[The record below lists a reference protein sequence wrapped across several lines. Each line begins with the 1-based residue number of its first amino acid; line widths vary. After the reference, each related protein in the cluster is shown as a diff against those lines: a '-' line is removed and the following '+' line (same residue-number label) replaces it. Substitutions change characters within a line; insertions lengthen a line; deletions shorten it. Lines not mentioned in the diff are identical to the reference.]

1 MYLFLYYLSILMNP
15 DYISEVYEFEI
26 DPEVYRNTS
35 FLKTKSNIHSIY
47 TREIV
52 PSSQIAHKY
61 DEKVLMIPDYKLR
74 YSPIDKIVHVN
85 EANDFVI
92 LMKEDLVPIVN
103 FFSNKSS
110 YDYIPYIIST
120 LSYLVT
126 SYDILIEHGIYTV
139 NYSNIGFRN
148 TCCTPVVFDFVEKPV
163 SPSCIPIELYLL
175 NQLTRE
181 KIQTLSIQNILD
193 ICEKYFKSTE
203 RKMTQEHRK
212 QCSDIFTPLVNK
224 SYNEVKQ
231 TLIQYK
237 NKWHIY
243 GLGRVYIDLINILD
257 IPLMPTFLTTILFR
271 CVSVFPTDR
280 PTSFELQNALSFNR
294 NLE

>member
-1 MYLFLYYLSILMNP
+1 MYLFLYYLSILMDP
-15 DYISEVYEFEI
+15 DYISEVYQFEI
-26 DPEVYRNTS
+26 EPEVYRNKPIS
-35 FLKTKSNIHSIY
+35 KTKLNTNFLY

-52 PSSQIAHKY
+52 PLSHLSNNY
-61 DEKVLMIPDYKLR
+61 DKKVLNIPNYKLR
-74 YSPIDKIVHVN
+74 YAPIYKVEHVK
-85 EANDFVI
+85 EASDFVI
-92 LMKEDLVPIVN
+92 LMKEDLVPIFS

-148 TCCTPVVFDFVEKPV
+148 TYGTPIVFDFVEKPV
-163 SPSCIPIELYLL
+163 SPSYIPIELYLL
-175 NQLTRE
+175 NQLTKE
-181 KIQTLSIQNILD
+181 KIQRLSIQNILD
-193 ICEKYFKSTE
+193 ICEKYFKLTE

-212 QCSDIFTPLVNK
+212 QCSNIFSPLVNK
-224 SYNEVKQ
+224 SHTEVKQ
-231 TLIQYK
+231 NLMRYK
-237 NKWHIY
+237 DRWHIY

-271 CVSVFPTDR
+271 CISVFPTDR
-280 PTSFELQNALSFNR
+280 PTSIELQHALSLDR
-294 NLE
+294 KL

>member
-1 MYLFLYYLSILMNP
+1 MNP

-26 DPEVYRNTS
+26 EPEVYRNNS
-35 FLKTKSNIHSIY
+35 NLKKKLNTQTTY

-52 PSSQIAHKY
+52 PLTHILHNY
-61 DEKVLMIPDYKLR
+61 DKKVLKIPNFKLR
-74 YSPIDKIVHVN
+74 YAPIYKIQHVN
-85 EANDFVI
+85 EASEFVI

-163 SPSCIPIELYLL
+163 SPSFIPIELYLL

-181 KIQTLSIQNILD
+181 KIQRLSIQNILD
-193 ICEKYFKSTE
+193 ICEKYFKLTE

-212 QCSDIFTPLVNK
+212 QCSDIFSPLVNK

-243 GLGRVYIDLINILD
+243 GLGRVYIDLINIVD

-271 CVSVFPTDR
+271 CVSIFPCDR
-280 PTSFELQNALSFNR
+280 PTSIELQNALSFNR
-294 NLE
+294 EL